1 MVLKQS
7 RSVFDK
13 GCQRLSLIN
22 VNEMTLNSTSE
33 INIIKEDCGEKY
45 TVSHFMSLNVHG
57 T

>member
-7 RSVFDK
+7 RSVFDE

-22 VNEMTLNSTSE
+22 VNEMTLNSE
-33 INIIKEDCGEKY
+33 INIIKEDYGEKY
-45 TVSHFMSLNVHG
+45 TVPHFMSLNVHG